1 MFMFVFGNAMTQNYN
16 LLRAAGEKRTV
27 SLPAEGKAVF
37 FFLPLIL
44 LTCQMRSWRLLFKQ
58 WQQQRQCYNSPLL
71 VGLDV

>member
-27 SLPAEGKAVF
+27 LLPAEDKAV

-44 LTCQMRSWRLLFKQ
+44 LTC
-58 WQQQRQCYNSPLL
+58 
-71 VGLDV
+71 